1 MTALLFFLSIVA
13 FAWFGAAF
21 WQNSSNYWLGG
32 TLGLAMCFFGAGF
45 VTWGKYLMPRGP
57 FEEPRAMMTTTPE
70 EQRALIDDFA
80 SRGKVAVKR
89 RGVIVGL
96 MALAG
101 GVFSIVALFPLLR
114 SLGPVPKKSLDGT
127 TWRKGAYLASADG
140 RRIHSSDVPIGS
152 FVTVFPQYDLGGA
165 ISQTILIHVQ
175 DRALETKPGRETWGP
190 AGYVAYSKVCT
201 HSGCPVGLYEQLT
214 GLLLCPCHQSMFDV
228 ARGAIPVFGPA
239 PRPLPQLPLYLDSSG
254 YLRAQTGF
262 DEPVGPGFWERGGT
276 E

>member
-1 MTALLFFLSIVA
+1 MSDHSSNGAPVSTDAPQFEVAAKNPPRVEKMTALLFFLSIVA

-114 SLGPVPKKSLDGT
+114 SL
-127 TWRKGAYLASADG
+127 
-140 RRIHSSDVPIGS
+140 
-152 FVTVFPQYDLGGA
+152 
-165 ISQTILIHVQ
+165 
-175 DRALETKPGRETWGP
+175 
-190 AGYVAYSKVCT
+190 
-201 HSGCPVGLYEQLT
+201 
-214 GLLLCPCHQSMFDV
+214 
-228 ARGAIPVFGPA
+228 
-239 PRPLPQLPLYLDSSG
+239 
-254 YLRAQTGF
+254 
-262 DEPVGPGFWERGGT
+262 
-276 E
+276 